1 MISSSNVMI
10 FCNLVYYYWLK
21 EFKVKYCP
29 TSEILADFFK
39 KPLQGSLFVKKLDL
53 IMNSVIDPDK
63 RCNQDHRSVLEKK
76 DLSVCI
82 MGEMAESQQIQ
93 KAFVNYTQK

>member
-1 MISSSNVMI
+1 
-10 FCNLVYYYWLK
+10 
-21 EFKVKYCP
+21 VKYCP

-82 MGEMAESQQIQ
+82 MGKMGKMAERQH
-93 KAFVNYTQK
+93 T